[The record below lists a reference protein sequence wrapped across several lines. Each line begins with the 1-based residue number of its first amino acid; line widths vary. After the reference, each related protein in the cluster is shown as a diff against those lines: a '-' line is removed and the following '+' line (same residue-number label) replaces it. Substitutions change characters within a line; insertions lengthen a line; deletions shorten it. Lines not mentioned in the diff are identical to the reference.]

1 MRGWS
6 RPLSTDTTMWRWYS
20 ALMLSN
26 TLDLLFTYTAVERGY
41 EEWNPALRPLLLT
54 PWPVVCKVVLFCLLG
69 VTLWRLSQSD
79 PGPRR
84 LLTVLRGATL
94 IYFVVL
100 TVHALGLTLGS

>member
-6 RPLSTDTTMWRWYS
+6 RPLSTDPGTWRWYS

-41 EEWNPALRPLLLT
+41 EEGNPVLRPLLLT
-54 PWPVVCKVVLFCLLG
+54 PWPIAGKIVLFGLLG
-69 VTLWRLSQSD
+69 LTLWRLTQSA

-84 LLTVLRGATL
+84 LLAVLRAATL
-94 IYFVVL
+94 VYVVVL
-100 TVHALGLTLGS
+100 AIHALGLTLGS